1 MARKGYKLASYKL
14 PENLIESLKAEAEKR
29 GTSQTALLVAGLR
42 YVLGMESDIDLSA
55 VEAVP
60 GTDQR
65 IDLKAVVTVP
75 DIDQRIDL
83 AIVPIVA
90 QMEELKA
97 EFEALNSKIANQP
110 QYPQDLPSEDALES
124 LPIKTPIHS
133 DVKQRQPATG
143 KTAPK
148 NYGVLPPEA
157 YKGLSQTAL
166 CNFYGVSW
174 GNLKRNSASAGFDTV
189 EKYLQQKTGIAW
201 GNGGTRGMEK
211 IYFPVAE

>member
-1 MARKGYKLASYKL
+1 MARKGYKLASFKL

-60 GTDQR
+60 
-65 IDLKAVVTVP
+65 

-90 QMEELKA
+90 QMEALKA

-110 QYPQDLPSEDALES
+110 QYPQDLHSEDALEA

-133 DVKQRQPATG
+133 DVKQLQPATG

-166 CNFYGVSW
+166 CNFYGLSW
-174 GNLKRNSASAGFDTV
+174 RNLKRNSASAGFDAV
-189 EKYLQQKTGIAW
+189 QKYLQQKTGIAW
-201 GNGGTRGMEK
+201 GNGETRGMEK
-211 IYFPVAE
+211 VYFPVAE

>member
-42 YVLGMESDIDLSA
+42 YVLGMESDIDSSA
-55 VEAVP
+55 VES
-60 GTDQR
+60 
-65 IDLKAVVTVP
+65 VP

-90 QMEELKA
+90 QMEALKA

-110 QYPQDLPSEDALES
+110 QYPQDLPSEDALEA
-124 LPIKTPIHS
+124 LPIRTPIRS
-133 DVKQRQPATG
+133 DSKQLQPATG

-148 NYGVLPPEA
+148 SYGVLPPEA
-157 YKGLSQTAL
+157 HKGLSQTAL
-166 CNFYGVSW
+166 CDFYGLSW
-174 GNLKRNSASAGFDTV
+174 RNLKRNSASAGFDTV

-201 GNGGTRGMEK
+201 GNRKTRGMEK

>member
-1 MARKGYKLASYKL
+1 MARKGYKLASFKL

-60 GTDQR
+60 
-65 IDLKAVVTVP
+65 

-90 QMEELKA
+90 QMEALKA

-110 QYPQDLPSEDALES
+110 QYPQDLPSEDALEA

-133 DVKQRQPATG
+133 DIKQRQPAPG

-148 NYGVLPPEA
+148 SYGVLPPEA
-157 YKGLSQTAL
+157 HKGLSQTAL
-166 CNFYGVSW
+166 CDFYGLSW
-174 GNLKRNSASAGFDTV
+174 RNLKRNSASAGFDTV

-201 GNGGTRGMEK
+201 GNRKTRGMEK
-211 IYFPVAE
+211 IYFPLAE